1 MIMTEEVN
9 NFIEENIELIE
20 QQRWEES
27 YRKRFPIGFTE
38 TLLESNINP
47 LEQGLNYI
55 PKYFLYNSN
64 IKEFIIPNN
73 VESIGYNAFRSCS
86 SLTSVV
92 IGDGVKTIG
101 DAAFFDCESLKHVII
116 GNNVTSMGE
125 SLFWNCKSLISIK
138 YLGTKREALTKLKV
152 RNKLWREDSAI
163 SKIICT
169 DGIIEL

>member
-1 MIMTEEVN
+1 M
-9 NFIEENIELIE
+9 
-20 QQRWEES
+20 
-27 YRKRFPIGFTE
+27 
-38 TLLESNINP
+38 
-47 LEQGLNYI
+47 NYI

-64 IKEFIIPNN
+64 IKEFTIPDN
-73 VESIGYNAFRSCS
+73 VTSIGYNAFRSCS

-163 SKIICT
+163 SKIICI